1 MWQRLALRRGGYYH
15 LCVLAAVAAGACAPG
30 PAPLAPE
37 ELPQISRA
45 EVSAWVDGY
54 APTQAQLYDL
64 RWTYETQKG
73 KARGR
78 AAVRFVPPDSIR
90 FDYRG
95 PFGRSG
101 AAMVVGERVVW
112 AEPDEDAGGFM
123 ALAPLFWMALGVPQD
138 PPSDA
143 VLSGREEGTRRLWR
157 YATGL
162 DTLTYRSVRASPAT
176 LAAEMRHGRELLG
189 TGEVELADSTG
200 LPEKAT
206 MLFPG
211 SATAIYF
218 TVRAIEPITSVET
231 DFWQRP

>member
-15 LCVLAAVAAGACAPG
+15 LCVLAAMMASACARG

-37 ELPQISRA
+37 DLPEISRT

-54 APTQAQLYDL
+54 VPPRAQRYDL

-112 AEPDEDAGGFM
+112 AEPDEEAGGFM
-123 ALAPLFWMALGVPQD
+123 AKSIGFE
-138 PPSDA
+138 SN
-143 VLSGREEGTRRLWR
+143 
-157 YATGL
+157 
-162 DTLTYRSVRASPAT
+162 
-176 LAAEMRHGRELLG
+176 
-189 TGEVELADSTG
+189 
-200 LPEKAT
+200 
-206 MLFPG
+206 
-211 SATAIYF
+211 
-218 TVRAIEPITSVET
+218 
-231 DFWQRP
+231 